1 MSGIN
6 PIADPSNYANVI
18 PGVQTVYVAVTKD
31 ITGCPTVV
39 TFDIIVNPLP
49 DISTVADI
57 VICEVN
63 TDNVYEFDLDEI
75 TVQLLGSQDISNF
88 TVTYHETQQDAED
101 GLNVLTSPYANTA
114 SPQQLFVNIS
124 NNTTGCFV
132 TGAGFTLDVQ
142 EAAVANTDA
151 EPAVLGECDIDDDGF
166 AEFILTELN
175 NDILDGLDAN
185 DFTVSYYENLQDAED
200 SSNALPN
207 NYINTSS
214 PQIIYVRLD
223 NDTDPSS
230 QCYDITTATLIV
242 NELPFFSLE
251 ASYMGCENANGSEVV
266 DSLMKINLP
275 ESEYDFEWYDPT
287 GTLVATTSSYFP
299 TMAGIYTATVTNEL
313 TGCQYST
320 TTEVYTSAVA
330 VVSAAVTT
338 LSFAQEHVIQAT
350 ATGIGDYE
358 FRLDTGPW
366 QLDGTFNNVSP
377 GLHTVYV
384 RDLNGCGIGTAT
396 VLVVDYPR
404 FFTPNGD
411 GYNDTWHIIGAD
423 LHPGLVASDIYIF
436 DRYGKLLKKLDPQGE
451 GWDGT
456 YNGRPMPSTDYWF
469 TIEYQI
475 PALNVT
481 RRFRAHFS
489 LKR

>member
-1 MSGIN
+1 M
-6 PIADPSNYANVI
+6 
-18 PGVQTVYVAVTKD
+18 
-31 ITGCPTVV
+31 
-39 TFDIIVNPLP
+39 
-49 DISTVADI
+49 
-57 VICEVN
+57 
-63 TDNVYEFDLDEI
+63 
-75 TVQLLGSQDISNF
+75 
-88 TVTYHETQQDAED
+88 
-101 GLNVLTSPYANTA
+101 
-114 SPQQLFVNIS
+114 
-124 NNTTGCFV
+124 
-132 TGAGFTLDVQ
+132 
-142 EAAVANTDA
+142 
-151 EPAVLGECDIDDDGF
+151 
-166 AEFILTELN
+166 
-175 NDILDGLDAN
+175 
-185 DFTVSYYENLQDAED
+185 
-200 SSNALPN
+200 
-207 NYINTSS
+207 
-214 PQIIYVRLD
+214 
-223 NDTDPSS
+223 
-230 QCYDITTATLIV
+230 
-242 NELPFFSLE
+242 
-251 ASYMGCENANGSEVV
+251 
-266 DSLMKINLP
+266 
-275 ESEYDFEWYDPT
+275 
-287 GTLVATTSSYFP
+287 
-299 TMAGIYTATVTNEL
+299 
-313 TGCQYST
+313 
-320 TTEVYTSAVA
+320 
-330 VVSAAVTT
+330 
-338 LSFAQEHVIQAT
+338 IQAT